1 MTEIIELS
9 ALINYRSSKNVGDYL
24 PVRKCFHF
32 RSKLFCENCSDSHC
46 FWLFSGKN
54 YKESCFKEVFEYHK
68 MNLNESLTPM
78 IETYRKAIG
87 SKVWHFCTNCATYPT
102 QDYTSF
108 PFPQRV
114 VDAELCTEC
123 IARHAIGDC
132 AGDRDVGSL
141 TKRKCSVIVDSEECG
156 LDLVYDLAS
165 ALHICPSGHS
175 TLIVPP
181 AKPRK

>member
-1 MTEIIELS
+1 
-9 ALINYRSSKNVGDYL
+9 
-24 PVRKCFHF
+24 
-32 RSKLFCENCSDSHC
+32 
-46 FWLFSGKN
+46 
-54 YKESCFKEVFEYHK
+54 
-68 MNLNESLTPM
+68 M
-78 IETYRKAIG
+78 IETYRKAVA

-114 VDAELCTEC
+114 IDAELCTEC
-123 IARHAIGDC
+123 IARLAIGDC